1 MLKRI
6 RISSILFMLFG
17 VLSYIEAG
25 KIRILSF
32 GGKIGADFF
41 PKNLSILL
49 IILSLCWLINDLLK
63 KSESE
68 KKKVTTEEIGRITF
82 FAIVFILYV
91 FLLKYFGFIVTTI
104 FLVFFNHIL
113 LRTGKVNIKILVLT
127 SIYSVIVAI
136 GMWYLFE
143 KVFQMTL
150 PSGIFW

>member
-1 MLKRI
+1 
-6 RISSILFMLFG
+6 MLFG

-25 KIRILSF
+25 KIRILRF
-32 GGKIGADFF
+32 GGEKIGADFF

-68 KKKVTTEEIGRITF
+68 KKKVTMEEIGRIAF
-82 FAIVFILYV
+82 FAVVFILYV

-113 LRTGKVNIKILVLT
+113 LRTEKVNIKILVLT
-127 SIYSVIVAI
+127 SIYSIIVAI

-143 KVFQMTL
+143 KVFQMTF